1 MRLRT
6 VLGLLVVALIA
17 ATFAGVSTAVGRS
30 LAQSGAEGKT
40 PVGDPI
46 SGEWEGRFEIGGGSA
61 TATFNLKLD
70 GDKVTGTVESAHT
83 GPGTLSQG
91 LLVDKKLS
99 FTLNFAAHESIAV
112 TGSFQD
118 GNLSGEFRT
127 EGMVGKWIAH
137 KKGAPLAGNGAGP
150 GIATPAATAP
160 MSPEF
165 VSGEWDATFEAEGT
179 AVPVALKLT
188 VAGDKVTGTSESA
201 HLGPGKISKG
211 SLADNKLTFTME
223 GTFGSAVISSVAQDG
238 KLVGEFDFGSMHGKF
253 VARKK

>member
-1 MRLRT
+1 MRLKT
-6 VLGLLVVALIA
+6 ALGLLMVAVTA
-17 ATFAGVSTAVGRS
+17 APFAGVSTAVGRS
-30 LAQSGAEGKT
+30 QTQRGVEART
-40 PVGDPI
+40 PIGDPI

-127 EGMVGKWIAH
+127 EGMVGKWVAH
-137 KKGAPLAGNGAGP
+137 KKAAPVAASGGSP
-150 GIATPAATAP
+150 GIKVPAATAA

-179 AVPVALKLT
+179 AVPVALKLK
-188 VAGDKVTGTSESA
+188 VDGDNVTGTSESA

-211 SLADNKLTFTME
+211 SLADNKLSFTME
-223 GTFGSAVISSVAQDG
+223 GTFGSVVISSVAQDG
-238 KLVGEFDFGSMHGKF
+238 KLVGEFEFGKMHGKF
-253 VARKK
+253 EAKKK